1 MCRSSGRF
9 LFNVRVEMKL
19 SKLLL
24 YSLSAVL
31 VVSLA
36 SAGDGNTQE
45 DCAEGE
51 EGCGGVDEQ
60 PLIASLTDEDFQETI
75 KAADM
80 MVVVFYAPW

>member
-1 MCRSSGRF
+1 MPFVVVQR
-9 LFNVRVEMKL
+9 LP
-19 SKLLL
+19 SKLLV

-45 DCAEGE
+45 DCDEGE

-60 PLIASLTDEDFQETI
+60 PLIASLTDEDFKRVGLSEGRFSEV
-75 KAADM
+75 A
-80 MVVVFYAPW
+80 